1 MERPNRDRAYDVLYV
16 QMWMGLLVPLLL
28 NLLIRSVR
36 GHQVADDVSFG
47 AIVQMA
53 AMLVGGTVYRNN
65 FLRTE
70 D

>member
-1 MERPNRDRAYDVLYV
+1 MERPNRDRTYEVLYV
-16 QMWMGLLVPLLL
+16 QVWMGLLVPLLL

-36 GHQVADDVSFG
+36 GYQVANDVSFG

-53 AMLVGGTVYRNN
+53 AMVVGGAVYHSIMRP
-65 FLRTE
+65 E